1 MAQNHTQPGAAM
13 PWTNGTGAAVA
24 SGDVVDLGSGG
35 AGMIGVAAGD
45 IADGDQGILFTEE
58 VWELPKDTSVA
69 IAQGAQLY
77 LTAAGLQTAGLITTN
92 VNDGDTTPVPY
103 TPAGKAFA
111 AAATA
116 DTTIQIKI
124 NA

>member
-1 MAQNHTQPGAAM
+1 MAQNHLQPGAAM

-24 SGDVVDLGSGG
+24 SGDPVDLGAAG
-35 AGMIGVAAGD
+35 AGMIGIAAGD
-45 IADGDQGILFTEE
+45 IADGAQGMLFVEE
-58 VWELPKDTSVA
+58 VWTLPKDTSVA

-77 LTAAGLQTAGLITTN
+77 LTATGLQVAGLITTN
-92 VNDGDTTPVPY
+92 VNDGDATPVPY

-111 AAATA
+111 AAAQA
-116 DTTIQIKI
+116 DTTVAIKI